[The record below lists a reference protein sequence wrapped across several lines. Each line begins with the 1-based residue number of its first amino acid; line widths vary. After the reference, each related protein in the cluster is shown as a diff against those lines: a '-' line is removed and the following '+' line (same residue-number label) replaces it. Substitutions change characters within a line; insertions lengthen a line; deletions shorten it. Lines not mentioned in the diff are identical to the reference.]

1 MNTEIA
7 VTLISVSG
15 PIVTALLTLLGIFVQ
30 KNYRC
35 GKGERRDKDKEN
47 RQVVPGHIVQEQ
59 EPIVDTE
66 SITLTRSRP
75 LPVTVDEEEDISCQI
90 LSTEL
95 GSFFGIVKVNESKC
109 FSTKKKCRH
118 CNKYF
123 CEYHFKPNNTGDT
136 GGHVCKP

>member
-75 LPVTVDEEEDISCQI
+75 LPVTVDEEDISCQI

-95 GSFFGIVKVNESKC
+95 GSFFGIVKVNETKC
-109 FSTKKKCRH
+109 FSTNKKKCRH

>member
-1 MNTEIA
+1 MNTEITVA
-7 VTLISVSG
+7 IISISG

-35 GKGERRDKDKEN
+35 GRGARKEEEENIVQEN
-47 RQVVPGHIVQEQ
+47 RQVVPEQ

-66 SITLTRSRP
+66 SITLSRSRP
-75 LPVTVDEEEDISCQI
+75 LPVDEHISCQI

-95 GSFFGIVKVNESKC
+95 GSFFGIVKVNETKC
-109 FSTKKKCRH
+109 FSTKKKCRD

-136 GGHVCKP
+136 GGHVCRS

>member
-35 GKGERRDKDKEN
+35 GKGERRDKDTEN

-66 SITLTRSRP
+66 SITLTPSRP
-75 LPVTVDEEEDISCQI
+75 LPVTVDVEEDISCQI

-118 CNKYF
+118 CNKHF